1 MNISLPNKK
10 IISVLIFSHAKE
22 ENIYRDNV
30 MENDDSNIIH
40 FEQCLVIKIG
50 KPRTI
55 IAFEEN
61 QKVVRC
67 RTSFF
72 YPTFPY

>member
-10 IISVLIFSHAKE
+10 IISFLIFNHAKE

-30 MENDDSNIIH
+30 MENDDSNNIH

-50 KPRTI
+50 KPRKI

-61 QKVVRC
+61 QEVQSREM
-67 RTSFF
+67 
-72 YPTFPY
+72 